1 MQKFKSVE
9 ELVNQLRPDKP
20 VYCIRKKSILS
31 ASKFF
36 QKNFPGK
43 ILYAV
48 KTNPHPEV
56 IKTLLKSG
64 INQFDVASV
73 EEIKAV
79 RKFDQ
84 VSKCSFMHTIKSR
97 EDISEAYFIYGVKT
111 FALDTKDE
119 LIKIIESTS
128 NAKDLELFVRV
139 AVSNEHA
146 EIDLSKKFGAINSE
160 AAGLLRLVKQHS
172 KKIGLSFHVGS
183 QCMHPI
189 SYSKGISEI
198 ANIIKKTKIVP
209 DYLNI
214 GGGFPTIYPDLIP
227 PSLESYFDEIK
238 KGLENLKIEKLPE
251 IICEPGRALVA
262 ESGSTIVRVNLR
274 KKQKLYINDGTYGT
288 LFDAGTPNIVFPS
301 KMIKDNSNKIISKK
315 LTAFDF
321 YGPTCDSMDYMKG
334 PFLLPNN
341 IKENDY
347 IELGQLGSYGLT
359 FRTQF
364 NGFYSDKIYE
374 VEDNAIMSL
383 YNKDSNKDTLVA

>member
-73 EEIKAV
+73 EEIKAI

-97 EDISEAYFIYGVKT
+97 EDISEAYFKYGVKT

>member
-1 MQKFKSVE
+1 MQKFKSVK

-97 EDISEAYFIYGVKT
+97 EDISEAYFKYGVKT

-238 KGLENLKIEKLPE
+238 KGLENLKIENLPE

>member
-9 ELVNQLRPDKP
+9 ELVNRLKPDKP
-20 VYCIRKKSILS
+20 VYCIRKNSILS

-36 QKNFPGK
+36 QKKFPGK
-43 ILYAV
+43 TLYAV
-48 KTNPHPEV
+48 KTNPHSEI
-56 IKTLLKSG
+56 IKTLIKSG
-64 INQFDVASV
+64 INQFDVASI
-73 EEIKAV
+73 EEIKTV
-79 RKFDQ
+79 RKF
-84 VSKCSFMHTIKSR
+84 SKTAKCSYMHTVKSR
-97 EDISEAYFIYGVKT
+97 ESISEAYFKYGIKT

-146 EIDLSKKFGAINSE
+146 EIDLSKKFGALNSE
-160 AAGLLRLVKQHS
+160 AAGLLRLAKQHS
-172 KKIGLSFHVGS
+172 NKIGLSFHVGS

-189 SYSKGISEI
+189 SYTKGITEI
-198 ANIIKKTKIVP
+198 ENIIKKTKIIP
-209 DYLNI
+209 DYINV
-214 GGGFPTIYPDLIP
+214 GGGFPTIYPDLVP
-227 PSLESYFDEIK
+227 QSLDNYFKEID
-238 KGLENLKIEKLPE
+238 KGLKNLKLQNLPE

-262 ESGSTIVRVNLR
+262 ESGSTIVRIDLR

-301 KMIKDNSNKIISKK
+301 KMIKDSSNKIISKK

-347 IELGQLGSYGLT
+347 IELGQLGAYGLT

-364 NGFYSDKIYE
+364 NGFYSDEIYE
-374 VEDNAIMSL
+374 VEDDPIMTL
-383 YNKDSNKDTLVA
+383 YGKDINKATLVA

>member
-20 VYCIRKKSILS
+20 VYCIRKNSILS
-31 ASKFF
+31 ASNYF
-36 QKNFPGK
+36 QRKFPGK

-48 KTNPHPEV
+48 KTNPHEEV
-56 IKTLLKSG
+56 IKTLIKSG
-64 INQFDVASV
+64 IDQFDVASI

-79 RKFDQ
+79 RKFSQ
-84 VSKCSFMHTIKSR
+84 TAKCSYMHTVKSR
-97 EDISEAYFIYGVKT
+97 ESIKEAYLKYGIKT

-119 LIKIIESTS
+119 LIKIIESTN

-146 EIDLSKKFGAINSE
+146 EIDLSKKFGALSSE
-160 AAGLLRLVKQHS
+160 ASGLLRLVKQNS
-172 KKIGLSFHVGS
+172 NKIGLSFHVGS

-189 SYSKGISEI
+189 SYTKGIAEI
-198 ANIIKKTKIVP
+198 GNIIKKTKIIPNYINV
-209 DYLNI
+209 

-227 PSLESYFDEIK
+227 QSLDNYLEEIK
-238 KGLENLKIEKLPE
+238 RSLDNLKLDNMPE

-262 ESGSTIVRVNLR
+262 ESGSTIVRVDLK

-347 IELGQLGSYGLT
+347 IELGQLGAYGLT

-364 NGFYSDKIYE
+364 NGFFSDEIYE
-374 VEDNAIMSL
+374 VEDKPIMTL
-383 YNKDSNKDTLVA
+383 YDKEINKATLVA

>member
-9 ELVNQLRPDKP
+9 DLLNQLRPDKP
-20 VYCIRKKSILS
+20 VYCIRKNSILS

-36 QKNFPGK
+36 QKKFPGK
-43 ILYAV
+43 ILFAV

-56 IKTLLKSG
+56 IKTLIKSG
-64 INQFDVASV
+64 INQFDVASI

-79 RKFDQ
+79 RKFSDTA
-84 VSKCSFMHTIKSR
+84 KCSYMHTVKSR
-97 EDISEAYFIYGVKT
+97 ESISEAYFKYGIKT
-111 FALDTKDE
+111 FALDTKE
-119 LIKIIESTS
+119 EFIKIIESTG

-139 AVSNEHA
+139 SVSNEHA
-146 EIDLSKKFGAINSE
+146 EIDLSKKFGALNSE
-160 AAGLLRLVKQHS
+160 AAGLLRLAKQHS
-172 KKIGLSFHVGS
+172 NKIGLSFHVGS

-189 SYSKGISEI
+189 SYTKGITEI
-198 ANIIKKTKIVP
+198 GNIIKKTKIIPNYINV
-209 DYLNI
+209 

-227 PSLESYFDEIK
+227 QSLDSYFNEIK
-238 KGLENLKIEKLPE
+238 KGLENLKIDNQTE

-301 KMIKDNSNKIISKK
+301 KMIKDSSNKIISKK

-364 NGFYSDKIYE
+364 NGFYSDEIYE
-374 VEDNAIMSL
+374 VEDNPIMTL
-383 YNKDSNKDTLVA
+383 YGKDINKATLVA